1 MTMLRRRK
9 EIVNDDIDV
18 DVDVEVS
25 ENHEE
30 VQ

>member
-18 DVDVEVS
+18 DVEVS

>member
-1 MTMLRRRK
+1 VVTMLRRRK
-9 EIVNDDIDV
+9 EIVDDDI

>member
-1 MTMLRRRK
+1 VVTMLRRRK

-18 DVDVEVS
+18 DVEVS